1 MLEYCGQQI
10 SAPLIKSLDSV
21 KNSID
26 EKNDFY
32 QEMLYLTS
40 EIEIEALMNRLNA
53 MLNDPTI
60 PILDPNRDVPWPF
73 V

>member
-1 MLEYCGQQI
+1 MLEYCGKKI
-10 SAPLIKSLDSV
+10 SPVLMKSLDSL
-21 KNSID
+21 KRSID
-26 EKNDFY
+26 ERNEFY
-32 QEMLYLTS
+32 EEMLSLTS
-40 EIEIEALMNRLNA
+40 EIEIEALTSRTNA